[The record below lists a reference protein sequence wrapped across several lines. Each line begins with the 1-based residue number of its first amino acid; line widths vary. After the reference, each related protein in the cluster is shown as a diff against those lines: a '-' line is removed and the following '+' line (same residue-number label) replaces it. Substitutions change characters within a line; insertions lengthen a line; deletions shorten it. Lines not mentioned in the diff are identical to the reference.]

1 MAVPATDD
9 KTASL
14 EARTQ
19 YLEEHIQWI
28 FDSLHMV
35 TELGGVQASMQHE
48 QEPGPIFDSVRVQL
62 RRLIDFQTMAFFIVS
77 ESDFAFTLT
86 DCKPDHQ
93 WSQMKREAEAQI
105 NEGTF
110 AWAINQNRPIMVGAK
125 QMPHTVVLHVL
136 ATRSRIMGMFIGIVA
151 GDERRITDIAQ
162 TLLSILMFNCANALE
177 NLALY
182 QKVSNYSRD
191 LEKTIEAR
199 TQELNKALELN
210 EAAHRAKSE
219 FLANMSHEIRTPMNT
234 ILGFS
239 QLLAEVVTDPEQLDY
254 VAAISSSGKN
264 LLTLINDIL
273 DLSKIEAGYMEIQPN
288 PVNPKEVVNEIL
300 GIYQFQAS
308 KKGLELQ
315 VNIDAQL
322 PSLLLLD
329 ETRFR
334 QILINLVGNAIK
346 FTDKGSVKV
355 KLMTT
360 TPNAEDSIHNLI
372 LEVADTGIGIPENQ
386 LGRIFEAFVQKSG
399 QDNRQFG
406 GTGLGLTITKRLVDM
421 MGGEI
426 HVTSTVGAGTV
437 VFKVKLNNIPMAA
450 LGEEEVETVQI
461 DLTNIEF
468 EANRLLLVED
478 VELNRKLVKGFLR
491 NSGLEIIE
499 ATNGAAALKLARK
512 FRPAAILMDLQMPLM
527 DGYEATGKI
536 KHDDQLRNIPVI
548 ALTASA
554 FAKDEKRALDSG
566 CDAFLRKPVIKSDL
580 LGTLARFLPTKTKTD
595 EAPQPMGSE
604 DGGVRLKPLPP
615 DMQDKLPD
623 LLAEL
628 QTTHLSVWKNLQEH
642 MVIDEICSF
651 GQTIGT
657 LGRDYHLEALRSW
670 GGAIEKYATGFQIDK
685 LNRRLREYPQ
695 VVEDVRKTMEQWTQ
709 QGKVKV

>member
-1 MAVPATDD
+1 MSAPVTED
-9 KTASL
+9 KTTSL

-35 TELGGVQASMQHE
+35 AELGGVQASMQHE

-62 RRLIDFQTMAFFIVS
+62 RRLIDFQTMAFFMVN
-77 ESDFAFTLT
+77 ESDLAFTLT
-86 DCKPDHQ
+86 DCEPDHQ
-93 WSQMKREAEAQI
+93 LSQMKREAAAQI
-105 NEGTF
+105 DEGTF
-110 AWAINQNRPIMVGAK
+110 AWAINQNRPVMVAAK
-125 QMPHTVVLHVL
+125 YLPHTVVLHVL

-182 QKVSNYSRD
+182 RKVSNYSRD

-199 TQELNKALELN
+199 TRELNKALELN
-210 EAAHRAKSE
+210 EAAHQAKSE

-239 QLLAEVVTDPEQLDY
+239 QLLAEVVTDPEQQDYLD
-254 VAAISSSGKN
+254 AISSSGKN

-288 PVNPKEVVNEIL
+288 PVNPRDVVNDISD
-300 GIYQFQAS
+300 IYQFQAS
-308 KKGLELQ
+308 KKGLELR
-315 VNIDAQL
+315 VDIDSRL
-322 PSLLLLD
+322 PTFLLLD

-346 FTDKGSVKV
+346 FTDKGSVKIT
-355 KLMTT
+355 LMTT
-360 TPNAEDSIHNLI
+360 TPKAEDSIHNLT

-421 MGGEI
+421 MGGEL
-426 HVTSTVGAGTV
+426 HVTSTVGTGTV
-437 VFKVKLNNIPMAA
+437 FIVELNNIPVAA
-450 LGEEEVETVQI
+450 VEEEEFVASQI
-461 DLTNIEF
+461 DLAHIEF
-468 EANRLLLVED
+468 ESNKLLLVED
-478 VELNRKLVKGFLR
+478 VDLNRKLVKGFLR

-512 FRPAAILMDLQMPLM
+512 YKPAAILMDLQMPLM

-536 KHDDQLRNIPVI
+536 KHDDRLKDTPVI

-554 FAKDEKRALDSG
+554 FAKDEAKALDSG
-566 CDAFLRKPVIKSDL
+566 CDAFLRKPVIKADL
-580 LGTLARFLPTKTKTD
+580 LRTLARYLPTKAKPD
-595 EAPQPMGSE
+595 EASQSIGPEG
-604 DGGVRLKPLPP
+604 DGGKLEPP
-615 DMQDKLPD
+615 PPALQAKLPD

-628 QTTHLSVWKNLQEH
+628 QTTHQLVWKDLQEH
-642 MVIDEICSF
+642 MVIDEIRSF
-651 GQTIGT
+651 GQTLGA
-657 LGRDYHLEALRSW
+657 LGREYHLEALLNW
-670 GGAIEKYATGFQIDK
+670 GIAIEKYAAGFQIDE
-685 LNRRLREYPQ
+685 LTRRLREYPQ
-695 VVEDVRKTMEQWTQ
+695 VVEDVSTTIEQWAQ
-709 QGKVKV
+709 QENIEV